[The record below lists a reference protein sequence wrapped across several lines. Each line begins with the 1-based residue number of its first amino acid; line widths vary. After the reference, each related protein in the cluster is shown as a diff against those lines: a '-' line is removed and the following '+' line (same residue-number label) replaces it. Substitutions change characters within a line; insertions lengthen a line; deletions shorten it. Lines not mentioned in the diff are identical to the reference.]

1 MAAPAQTCEGAISRA
16 NRDTRTTPSANQ
28 TLRSTR
34 PGPFGAAAAPTRP
47 DGTPSDL
54 DLPVWPNEDLA
65 MTDAAPPDRR
75 RTWFVLTGPA
85 VGVAI
90 GILVSVTTDVPF
102 APEAGLLLGA
112 LAGWFWAARLR
123 R

>member
-1 MAAPAQTCEGAISRA
+1 
-16 NRDTRTTPSANQ
+16 
-28 TLRSTR
+28 
-34 PGPFGAAAAPTRP
+34 
-47 DGTPSDL
+47 
-54 DLPVWPNEDLA
+54 

-75 RTWFVLTGPA
+75 RTWFVLTGAA

-112 LAGWFWAARLR
+112 SGGWFWAARLR